1 MFFPWTSILRLAQDA
16 FAQDVLDATTA
27 IATEIHGQAT
37 GANTA
42 PWKRILE
49 PLSWDSWASR
59 NLRKPNGLIL
69 ASTGFYAFNCLY
81 IIILTKF

>member
-1 MFFPWTSILRLAQDA
+1 MDFCGFFHVLSCSFLGHLEHLETGIHA

-49 PLSWDSWASR
+49 PESWDR
-59 NLRKPNGLIL
+59 NE
-69 ASTGFYAFNCLY
+69 
-81 IIILTKF
+81 